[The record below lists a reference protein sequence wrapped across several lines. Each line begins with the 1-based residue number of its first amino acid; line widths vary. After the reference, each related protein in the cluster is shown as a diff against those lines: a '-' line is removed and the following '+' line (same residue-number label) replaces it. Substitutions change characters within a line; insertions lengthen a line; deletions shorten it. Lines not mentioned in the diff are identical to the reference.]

1 MFGVMMFKKQKIFY
15 TPLLSDRVIIQDDFK
30 STLIDNIYAYR
41 QEDLKQ
47 KENAERVMSDGRKG
61 YYTNSL
67 TVDTCPIEELTQLVL
82 ALENKIQQEMDE
94 ELCVRDFGFVINP
107 KGTYQTIVNNS
118 DVEFN
123 GHYIL
128 QCGDDAGIHNG
139 EVRLL
144 NPNTY
149 TKPIYQS
156 VLAIESM
163 FYVWPG
169 SVMWEQLPSLNPT
182 DRITV
187 QLYIERNK

>member
-1 MFGVMMFKKQKIFY
+1 MFKKQKIFY
-15 TPLLSDRVIIQDDFK
+15 TPLLSDRVMLQDDIK
-30 STLIDNIYAYR
+30 STLIDSIYEYR
-41 QEDLKQ
+41 EEDLLQ
-47 KENAERVMSDGRKG
+47 REDAERVMNDGRKG

-67 TVDTCPIEELTQLVL
+67 TIDTCPIEELNQLVSV
-82 ALENKIQQEMDE
+82 LENKIQQEMDE
-94 ELCVRDFGFVINP
+94 ELYVKDFGFVINS
-107 KGTYQTIVNNS
+107 KGTYQTIVNNA

-149 TKPIYQS
+149 TKPMYQS

-169 SVMWEQLPSLNPT
+169 PVMWEQLPSLNST